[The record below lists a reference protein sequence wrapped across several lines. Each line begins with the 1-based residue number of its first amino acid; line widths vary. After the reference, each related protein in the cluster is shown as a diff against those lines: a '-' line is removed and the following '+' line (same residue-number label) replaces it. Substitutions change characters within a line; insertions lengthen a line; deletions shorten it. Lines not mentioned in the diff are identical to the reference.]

1 MHQIYDDATITETE
15 KEFGEDENEMQNGVN
30 VKGYPTFPFFG
41 TVIISLELMNLTHYS
56 FKEITGIFFSTKEG
70 KRKLR
75 WAVVIVN
82 LLRGSITI
90 LCLLLNTLLTK
101 KLEIEIRAIAGLVI
115 TVALLLTRV
124 LSRFLVNKA
133 ALADAE
139 GEDTNMS
146 TTQRAA
152 NVTIDTAQK
161 QKVGGLAS
169 VEEE

>member
-1 MHQIYDDATITETE
+1 
-15 KEFGEDENEMQNGVN
+15 
-30 VKGYPTFPFFG
+30 
-41 TVIISLELMNLTHYS
+41 
-56 FKEITGIFFSTKEG
+56 
-70 KRKLR
+70 
-75 WAVVIVN
+75 
-82 LLRGSITI
+82 
-90 LCLLLNTLLTK
+90 LLTK

-133 ALADAE
+133 ALADAG
-139 GEDTNMS
+139 GEDTNTS